1 MFCFSRSL
9 FPRQVNGFIVPFR
22 EDPVTEI
29 QVHCCAL
36 NRGCDGPRSHF
47 APLGAPGLG
56 ALCHVVLTLA
66 SWNQSLPGIIAPVL
80 GGVHGKPGLGWHR
93 ARWRVTE
100 RTPPPQRESRPGC
113 GRPQF
118 CLHFPP
124 DSRCDLKQVTSF
136 LPFPISSSIKYG

>member
-47 APLGAPGLG
+47 APLSAPGLG

-80 GGVHGKPGLGWHR
+80 GGGPWEAGAGLAQSSLEGHGKDATPS
-93 ARWRVTE
+93 ARVKAWVWE
-100 RTPPPQRESRPGC
+100 APVLS
-113 GRPQF
+113 
-118 CLHFPP
+118 
-124 DSRCDLKQVTSF
+124 
-136 LPFPISSSIKYG
+136 PFPS

>member
-1 MFCFSRSL
+1 M
-9 FPRQVNGFIVPFR
+9 PFR

-80 GGVHGKPGLGWHR
+80 GGGSMGSRGWAGTELAGGSRKGRHPLSASQGLGVGGPSSVSISLLTHD
-93 ARWRVTE
+93 VT
-100 RTPPPQRESRPGC
+100 
-113 GRPQF
+113 
-118 CLHFPP
+118 LN
-124 DSRCDLKQVTSF
+124 K
-136 LPFPISSSIKYG
+136 